1 MDVDVIIESLPL
13 YGQGALVTLALLV
26 LSLGIGLLFALPL
39 AMLRSLPSPWVWRTL
54 SAISRATVSTKS
66 SGGSALMALSAAI

>member
-1 MDVDVIIESLPL
+1 VDVGVIIDSLPL

-39 AMLRSLPSPWVWRTL
+39 AMLRSLRRPG
-54 SAISRATVSTKS
+54 
-66 SGGSALMALSAAI
+66 SGARSGPTPM